1 MKNLR
6 NASLLFSFLLVITSG
21 CQKDPVNTITENV
34 APVTTEESSLL
45 AEQTFNDINTFSDN
59 YMKESG
65 LKSQSLETC
74 PSVTWNLNALP
85 FSLSFDW
92 GTGCTGTDNLSRKG
106 KITVS
111 LTGKMDVANSV
122 ATFSFD
128 NFYTQEYK
136 ITGVH
141 KLTYTGFV
149 AGTGNP
155 KYNVFTEAR
164 IDFPNGKFM
173 TYRSE
178 SVRILAEG
186 ASTVTLEDNVW
197 RSEGTSRGVTGDG
210 VSWTARVSS
219 ALVKS
224 ATCRWISKG
233 IMLITPKDLPEFKV
247 DFGEGTC
254 DNKATVTKND
264 QTFVIE
270 MR

>member
-1 MKNLR
+1 MKNLK
-6 NASLLFSFLLVITSG
+6 NAFLLFSFLMVITSG
-21 CQKDPVNTITENV
+21 CQKDPVSTITEITP
-34 APVTTEESSLL
+34 PVTAEESSLL

-65 LKSQSLETC
+65 LKSQPLEPC
-74 PSVTWNLNALP
+74 PSVTWNLSALP

-111 LTGKMDVANSV
+111 LTGKMDVANSI
-122 ATFSFD
+122 ATFAFD
-128 NFYTQEYK
+128 NYYTQGYK
-136 ITGVH
+136 LTGVH
-141 KLTYTGFV
+141 KLTYVGFL
-149 AGTGNP
+149 AGTSHP
-155 KYNVFTEAR
+155 KYYVFTEAR

-178 SVRILAEG
+178 SFRILAEG
-186 ASTVTLEDNVW
+186 ASTVALEDDVW
-197 RSEGTSRGVTGDG
+197 RTEGTSRGVTADG
-210 VSWTARVSS
+210 VSWTARVNS

-224 ATCRWISKG
+224 AGCRWISKG

-264 QTFVIE
+264 KTYTIE
-270 MR
+270 MK